1 MTRVLFQQNQWEWR
15 VSQTKKDCAEFFE
28 LEKKNGKSPKNQ
40 PPSDDADEDYDATRN
55 PPNWECASL
64 HLQLGAI
71 ASPTAH
77 PCADYLGVRCRRRNS
92 CRLVFWYFTRFT
104 AAALLPKC
112 MLANFYSNIHIYESA
127 GMCAGVCVCVYSSLL
142 GIFRVRNKN

>member
-55 PPNWECASL
+55 PPNWECASISSWEPSQAPPPIL
-64 HLQLGAI
+64 VLITLAFDVDAVTVAAWYFGI
-71 ASPTAH
+71 LR
-77 PCADYLGVRCRRRNS
+77 DLRRRRCSQN
-92 CRLVFWYFTRFT
+92 
-104 AAALLPKC
+104 
-112 MLANFYSNIHIYESA
+112 
-127 GMCAGVCVCVYSSLL
+127 VC
-142 GIFRVRNKN
+142 